1 MKLASLKSTFVL
13 AAAVALL
20 APSAA
25 QAQTATI
32 QATATVLQP
41 LTVNAGAS
49 LDFGNVF
56 PGTSVSV
63 LPSDATAGTFDMN
76 GVANAEVQVAFTLPA
91 NLDDGLGNLIPIAF
105 AATDGLWN
113 TSNTTAGATTFD
125 PSAGFTDRLD
135 GVSGNL
141 FVFIGATVSPGGAA
155 PAGNYVGDI
164 TITAAYTGN

>member
-1 MKLASLKSTFVL
+1 MKLASLKSTLAL
-13 AAAVALL
+13 AAALALV
-20 APSAA
+20 APSAL

-41 LTVNAGAS
+41 ITVNGGAN
-49 LDFGNVF
+49 LDFGSVF

-76 GVANAEVQVAFTLPA
+76 GAANAEVQVGFTLPTTLDFGA
-91 NLDDGLGNLIPIAF
+91 NSIGIGF
-105 AATDGLWN
+105 AVTDGLWN
-113 TSNTTAGATTFD
+113 TANTPAGATPFD
-125 PSAGFTDRLD
+125 PGTGFTERLD
-135 GVSGNL
+135 GVTGNL
-141 FVFIGATVSPGGAA
+141 FVFLGATVTAGGAV